1 MITTVIMFIL
11 IGLSFEAAKD
21 TMNTLGMA
29 RITLG
34 SVVNSIKGSIGEMV
48 YSTWKGISYIRAKA
62 VTISNPQSADQMDVR
77 SRVAEVA
84 KYWNDTLTANERAAW
99 EAYALT
105 IVTPTSG
112 PGDIIKPAT
121 GPFSG
126 YTAFLRNNILTFTS
140 GQQALGVFQ
149 KIAPIGVTPPNAPET
164 CAAAWAA
171 NQLQVS
177 WTPGTVPGVK
187 AVTWTRGV
195 DIKVHAQ
202 ILATTDVG
210 NGISLSSNVN
220 IAGGKSLPLVQVR
233 GIFDAQVMAVDA
245 LGQPSPASNLVKGI
259 LVTGI

>member
-84 KYWNDTLTANERAAW
+84 KYWNDSLSANERAAW

-126 YTAFLRNNILTFTS
+126 YTAFLRNNILMFTT
-140 GQQALGVFQ
+140 GQQALGTFQ
-149 KIAPIGVTPPNAPET
+149 PLAPIGVTPPDAPT
-164 CAAAWAA
+164 DCASAWAA
-171 NQLQVS
+171 NTLQVS
-177 WTPGTVPGVK
+177 WTPGTIPGVK
-187 AVTWTRGV
+187 VATWARGV

-202 ILATTDVG
+202 IIAATATAA
-210 NGISLSSNVN
+210 GISLTPNVN
-220 IAGGKSLPLVQVR
+220 VAGGKSLPLTQVR
-233 GIFDAQVMAVDA
+233 GIFDVQVMAVDN
-245 LGQPSPASNLVKGI
+245 LGQPSPASNLVRGI
-259 LVTGI
+259 KVTGI